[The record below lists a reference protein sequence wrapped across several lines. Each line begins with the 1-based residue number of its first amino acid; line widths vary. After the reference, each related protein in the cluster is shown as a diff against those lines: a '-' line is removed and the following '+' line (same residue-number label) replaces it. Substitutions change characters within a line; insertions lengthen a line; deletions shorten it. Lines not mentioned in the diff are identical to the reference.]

1 MFVVEKSKL
10 KNRRGIKTKQA
21 DESAIYFLLFF
32 VRIRGVGMLPDSCL
46 FAKKPDGA

>member
-10 KNRRGIKTKQA
+10 GRSIKTKQA
-21 DESAIYFLLFF
+21 DASAIYFLLFF